1 MGLGMTLILQALHTG
16 NAGMVAIWS
25 SVSPVLLL
33 PLLWLVYRR
42 RLATGA
48 WAGAA
53 LTVLGGAL
61 IWLH

>member
-1 MGLGMTLILQALHTG
+1 
-16 NAGMVAIWS
+16 
-25 SVSPVLLL
+25 VLLL

-42 RLATGA
+42 RPATGA